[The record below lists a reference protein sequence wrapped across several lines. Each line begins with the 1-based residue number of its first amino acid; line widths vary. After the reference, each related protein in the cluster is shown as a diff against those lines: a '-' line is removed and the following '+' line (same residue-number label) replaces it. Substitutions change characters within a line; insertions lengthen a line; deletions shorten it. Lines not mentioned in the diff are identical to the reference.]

1 MKRKLPLRR
10 ILLICAMLIAM
21 INLQAQKQTVSGIVT
36 SAEEGTPLAGVSVMA
51 LGASS
56 GAVTGN
62 DGKFSLSLP
71 HGKAKIIFSYSGFVS
86 QTISVSSRSVI
97 NTALARDT
105 KQLSE
110 VVVTALGI
118 TKEKK
123 AVGFSTQELSKKDL
137 TEARDV
143 NVANYLT
150 GKIAGVQVSLS
161 AGGVGG
167 S

>member
-1 MKRKLPLRR
+1 MKRKLPPRR
-10 ILLICAMLIAM
+10 IFLLCVMLIAM
-21 INLQAQKQTVSGIVT
+21 INSQAQNQTVSGTVT
-36 SAEEGTPLAGVSVMA
+36 SDDEGVPLPGVSVMA
-51 LGASS
+51 QGALS
-56 GAVTGN
+56 GTTTDN
-62 DGKFSLSLP
+62 NGKYNLSVLA
-71 HGKAKIIFSYSGFVS
+71 GKTKIVFSYSGFIS
-86 QTISVSSRSVI
+86 RTIDINNRSVI
-97 NTALARDT
+97 NIILARDN

-137 TEARDV
+137 IEARDV

-161 AGGVGG
+161 AGA
-167 S
+167 